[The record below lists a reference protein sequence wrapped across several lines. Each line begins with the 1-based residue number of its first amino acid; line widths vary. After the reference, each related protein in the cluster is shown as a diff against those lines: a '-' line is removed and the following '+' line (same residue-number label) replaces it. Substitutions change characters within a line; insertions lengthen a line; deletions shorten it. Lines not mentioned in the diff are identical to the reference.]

1 MRMWKI
7 VGLGLLVATF
17 WTATGFSFPHA
28 GMGRD
33 GAGLGGPGLWRL
45 LRALNLTDTQK
56 TQVHDLF
63 VAHRSTVQPLW
74 EQMQATRQQLAD
86 LLLSPNSID
95 PNALHATAQQLAGQR
110 DQLMQE
116 HLTLAQE
123 IRNVLTPAQLT
134 QATQLKDQLRALQ
147 ATRHQLL
154 FPQP

>member
-7 VGLGLLVATF
+7 IGLGLLVATF
-17 WTATGFSFPHA
+17 WTATGFSFPHG
-28 GMGRD
+28 GMGGD

-63 VAHRSTVQPLW
+63 AAHRSTVQPLW
-74 EQMQATRQQLAD
+74 EQMRATQQQLAD
-86 LLLSPNSID
+86 LLLSPNPID

-123 IRNVLTPAQLT
+123 IRNILTPAQLT
-134 QATQLKDQLRALQ
+134 QATQLKDQLRALR

-154 FPQP
+154 SPQP

>member
-1 MRMWKI
+1 
-7 VGLGLLVATF
+7 
-17 WTATGFSFPHA
+17 
-28 GMGRD
+28 MGGD
-33 GAGLGGPGLWRL
+33 GAGLGGPGLWHL

-63 VAHRSTVQPLW
+63 AAHRSTVQPLW
-74 EQMQATRQQLAD
+74 EQMRATRQQLAD
-86 LLLSPNSID
+86 LLLSPNPID
-95 PNALHATAQQLAGQR
+95 PNTLHATAQQLAGQR
-110 DQLMQE
+110 DQLLQE

-134 QATQLKDQLRALQ
+134 QATQLKEQLRALQ

>member
-7 VGLGLLVATF
+7 IGLGLLVATF
-17 WTATGFSFPHA
+17 WTATGFSFPHD
-28 GMGRD
+28 GMGGA
-33 GAGLGGPGLWRL
+33 GAGLGGPRLWRL

-56 TQVHDLF
+56 AQVHDLF
-63 VAHRSTVQPLW
+63 TAHRSSVQTLRG
-74 EQMQATRQQLAD
+74 EMRATQQQLVD
-86 LLLSPNSID
+86 LLLSPNPID

-110 DQLMQE
+110 DQLLQE

-134 QATQLKDQLRALQ
+134 QAAQLKDQLRALR

-154 FPQP
+154 SPQP